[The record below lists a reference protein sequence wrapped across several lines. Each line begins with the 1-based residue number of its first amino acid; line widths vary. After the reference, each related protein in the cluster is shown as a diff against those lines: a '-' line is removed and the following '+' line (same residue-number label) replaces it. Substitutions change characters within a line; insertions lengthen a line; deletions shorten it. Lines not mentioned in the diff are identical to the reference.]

1 MAASDNTRVNQNA
14 VMAARALLGSE
25 VLSEEVAVEL
35 VETIRVHLERP
46 YQLALVSAQR
56 ENAQLRALVDELT
69 STPTAVVT

>member
-14 VMAARALLGSE
+14 VMAARALLGSDN
-25 VLSEEVAVEL
+25 LSEEVAVEL

-69 STPTAVVT
+69 STPAVAVR